1 MIEAGRYS
9 VLSTQ
14 RPHNH
19 YAARRIL
26 NFISAMSFSKISAI
40 SGVIALASRVAAHGT
55 VTGIVADGIYYEGYH
70 ANFQYMQD
78 PPVVVGWSTPDDLGN
93 GFIAPDAYATG
104 DIICHLNATNA
115 GTSAP
120 VSAGGT
126 VELQWTAWPSSHH
139 GPVIDYLAN
148 CGGDCTTVDKT
159 TLEWFKIDAQGL
171 YDDTTVPGNWASDT
185 LIANNNSWTVN
196 IPSDIASGNYV
207 LRHEIIALHSAGES
221 DGAQNY
227 PQCFN
232 LMVTGTGTATPS
244 GTLGEALYS
253 ETDAGILVNIYT
265 SLSTYEIPGPTL
277 YSGAISMSE
286 TQMPAATAVG
296 TGVASGATGAAVVA
310 SSAAEVNIAF
320 PLR

>member
-1 MIEAGRYS
+1 M
-9 VLSTQ
+9 
-14 RPHNH
+14 
-19 YAARRIL
+19 
-26 NFISAMSFSKISAI
+26 
-40 SGVIALASRVAAHGT
+40 
-55 VTGIVADGIYYEGYH
+55 
-70 ANFQYMQD
+70 
-78 PPVVVGWSTPDDLGN
+78 
-93 GFIAPDAYATG
+93 
-104 DIICHLNATNA
+104 
-115 GTSAP
+115 
-120 VSAGGT
+120 
-126 VELQWTAWPSSHH
+126 
-139 GPVIDYLAN
+139 
-148 CGGDCTTVDKT
+148 
-159 TLEWFKIDAQGL
+159 
-171 YDDTTVPGNWASDT
+171 
-185 LIANNNSWTVN
+185 N